1 MFHNDLFLNPIL
13 PVPLVTA
20 LSVLALVCFVVSM
33 VMRARKPR
41 EILFSSLRVFL
52 LLAFAC
58 TVNLRIMRAGNEADI
73 ETRNIDVLF
82 VVDTTISMW
91 AQDYAGKSE
100 RMEGAKADCMY
111 IMQQLA
117 GANFG
122 LIRFDNRA
130 QILAPF
136 TQDTRN
142 VTDAFD
148 TIRSPDR
155 DYARGSDLSAPY
167 AAMEDL
173 LRSSESKQDR
183 KTVVFFLSDG
193 EITNDATLIPY
204 AGLAHYIDEGAVLG
218 YGTTTGGKM
227 RESTYSEYVADPE
240 TGTAAISRINE
251 ANLRQIASD
260 LGISYI
266 KMEES
271 SLVDPRISYIRLMA
285 KTTVSGAKIE
295 TFDDTYFYFV
305 IPLLLLL
312 VVELIRQI
320 FFRKL

>member
-13 PVPLVTA
+13 PVPLVIA
-20 LSVLALVCFVVSM
+20 LSVIALLCFVVSM
-33 VMRARKPR
+33 VVRGRKPR

-58 TVNLRIMRAGNEADI
+58 TINLRVMRAGNEADI

-100 RMEGAKADCMY
+100 RMEGVKADCRY

-193 EITNDATLIPY
+193 EITNDATLISY

-218 YGTTTGGKM
+218 YGTTAGGRM
-227 RESTYSEYVADPE
+227 RESSYSEYVADPE
-240 TGTAAISRINE
+240 TGAAAVSRINE
-251 ANLRQIASD
+251 SNLRQIAAD

-266 KMEES
+266 KMDES
-271 SLVDPRISYIRLMA
+271 SLVDARISYIRLMA
-285 KTTVSGAKIE
+285 KATVSGAKIE
-295 TFDDTYFYFV
+295 TFDDTYYYIA

>member
-1 MFHNDLFLNPIL
+1 MFHNDVFLNPIL
-13 PVPLVTA
+13 PVPLVLA
-20 LSVLALVCFVVSM
+20 LSVIALAAFTVSM
-33 VMRARKPR
+33 IVRGRRPS
-41 EILFSSLRVFL
+41 EILFSSLRMFL
-52 LLAFAC
+52 LLALAC

-73 ETRNIDVLF
+73 ETRNVDVLF

-91 AQDYAGKSE
+91 AQDYAGNHE
-100 RMEGAKADCMY
+100 RMEGAKADCAY

-173 LRSSESKQDR
+173 LRSSDSKQDR

-193 EITNDATLIPY
+193 EITNEATLIPY
-204 AGLAHYIDEGAVLG
+204 SGLAHYIDEGAVLG
-218 YGTTTGGKM
+218 YGTQAGGRM
-227 RESTYSEYVADPE
+227 REGGYSEYVADPD
-240 TGTAAISRINE
+240 TGAAAVSRIDE
-251 ANLRQIASD
+251 SNLKRIASD

-266 KMEES
+266 KMDES
-271 SLVDPRISYIRLMA
+271 SLVDARLSYIRLMA
-285 KTTVSGAKIE
+285 KATVSGAKIE

-312 VVELIRQI
+312 VVELVRQI